1 MKTKFIL
8 FCFLMFTGMVSAQ
21 VKRVAILEPVDKEN
35 KISYSN
41 KLILRASLTQA
52 ITNTPG
58 YEVYDRT
65 DIDAIMSEH
74 SFQRTGLVGEEQIKK
89 LGEMTGADYVLVAE
103 AVVVDTKNIF
113 VTAKLLD
120 IITSRTIVTEIMQID
135 IESMQTGCVALAKK
149 IFSSKKELNFGE
161 QTYAGPQIVRNSKVD
176 QRLFGVGVYSYGET
190 QMDQKAFEKF
200 LRENSP
206 QAYKKYMRGKS
217 CIAVGWTFLPVGILA
232 TVGGGILYSISR
244 DIHRDEF
251 TKCANN
257 LNKSLEKTN
266 YVNDW
271 GNLQHPDEIRTDYQ
285 MWHSPDHYNMPP
297 TQSMTSA
304 ERAWYNAC
312 LNYSNQ
318 ASIIRNT
325 GIGLMS
331 VGGSLTFVSIPLL
344 GVGYKLRN
352 NAHKNYNVEPKTK
365 RQYSLNLQSNQT
377 GIGLALNF

>member
-8 FCFLMFTGMVSAQ
+8 FCFLMFAGVGSAQ

-35 KISYSN
+35 KIAYSN

-149 IFSSKKELNFGE
+149 IFSGKKELNFGE
-161 QTYAGPQIVRNSKVD
+161 QVPTGPQIVRNSKVD
-176 QRLFGVGVYSYGET
+176 QRLFGVGAYSYGET
-190 QMDQKAFEKF
+190 QMDKKAFEKF
-200 LRENSP
+200 MRENSP
-206 QAYKKYMRGKS
+206 QAYKKYMRGKA
-217 CIAVGWTFLPVGILA
+217 CIAAGWTCLTVGILA
-232 TVGGGILYSISR
+232 TVGGSVLSYISGY
-244 DIHRDEF
+244 IYNDEF
-251 TKCANN
+251 DACANN
-257 LNKSLEKTN
+257 FNKSLENT
-266 YVNDW
+266 YFH
-271 GNLQHPDEIRTDYQ
+271 GTTSIRTDWKMYA
-285 MWHSPDHYNMPP
+285 STPYGPDMPS

-312 LNYSNQ
+312 IYYSHQ
-318 ASIIRNT
+318 ARVIRDAGLSLM
-325 GIGLMS
+325 GIG
-331 VGGSLTFVSIPLL
+331 GGLTIVSIPLL
-344 GVGYKLRN
+344 GAGYKVRN
-352 NAHKNYNVEPKTK
+352 NAHKNYNVEPKSK
-365 RQYSLNLQSNQT
+365 RRYTLNLQSNQT

>member
-35 KISYSN
+35 KIAYSN

-161 QTYAGPQIVRNSKVD
+161 QTSAGPQIVRNSKVD

-232 TVGGGILYSISR
+232 TVGGGILYSMSC
-244 DIHRDEF
+244 DIYRDEF

-257 LNKSLEKTN
+257 LNKSLENTS
-266 YVNDW
+266 YVNDR
-271 GNLQHPDEIRTDYQ
+271 GDLQHPDEIRTNVQ
-285 MWHSPDHYNMPP
+285 MWYSPDYNMPP

-344 GVGYKLRN
+344 GVGYKARN

>member
-8 FCFLMFTGMVSAQ
+8 FCFLLFAGVVSAQ
-21 VKRVAILEPVDKEN
+21 VKRVAILETVDKED
-35 KISYSN
+35 KLTYAN

-161 QTYAGPQIVRNSKVD
+161 QTSAGPQIVRNSKVD

-232 TVGGGILYSISR
+232 TVGGGILYSMSR
-244 DIHRDEF
+244 DIYSDEF

-257 LNKSLEKTN
+257 LNKSLKNTCYWNE
-266 YVNDW
+266 Y
-271 GNLQHPDEIRTDYQ
+271 GYLQYPEEIRTDFQ
-285 MWHSPDHYNMPP
+285 MWASSIGNMPP

-344 GVGYKLRN
+344 GVGYKARN

>member
-35 KISYSN
+35 KIAYSN

-149 IFSSKKELNFGE
+149 IFSGKKELNFGE
-161 QTYAGPQIVRNSKVD
+161 QVPTGPQLVRNSKVD
-176 QRLFGVGVYSYGET
+176 QRLFGVGAYSYGET
-190 QMDQKAFEKF
+190 QMDKKAFEKF
-200 LRENSP
+200 MRENSP
-206 QAYKKYMRGKS
+206 QAYKKYIRGKA
-217 CIAVGWTFLPVGILA
+217 CIAAGWTCLTVGILA
-232 TVGGGILYSISR
+232 TVGGSVLSYISQ
-244 DIHRDEF
+244 DIYNDEF
-251 TKCANN
+251 DACANN
-257 LNKSLEKTN
+257 FNKSLENT
-266 YVNDW
+266 YFH
-271 GNLQHPDEIRTDYQ
+271 GTTSIRTDFKMYG
-285 MWHSPDHYNMPP
+285 STPYVSEMPS

-312 LNYSNQ
+312 IYYSHQ
-318 ASIIRNT
+318 ARVIRDAGLSLM
-325 GIGLMS
+325 GIG
-331 VGGSLTFVSIPLL
+331 GGLTIVSIPLL
-344 GVGYKLRN
+344 GAGYKVRN
-352 NAHKNYNVEPKTK
+352 NAHKNYNVEPKSK
-365 RQYSLNLQSNQT
+365 RRYTLNLQSNQT

>member
-8 FCFLMFTGMVSAQ
+8 FCFLMLAGVGSAQ

-161 QTYAGPQIVRNSKVD
+161 QTSAGPQIVRNSKVD

-257 LNKSLEKTN
+257 LNKSLENTN

-271 GNLQHPDEIRTDYQ
+271 GVLQHPEEIRTSVQ
-285 MWHSPDHYNMPP
+285 MWASSIDNMPP

-344 GVGYKLRN
+344 GVGYKARN

>member
-161 QTYAGPQIVRNSKVD
+161 QTSAGPQIVRNSKVD

-206 QAYKKYMRGKS
+206 QAYKKYMKGKS

-232 TVGGGILYSISR
+232 TVGGGILYSISH

-251 TKCANN
+251 TKCADN
-257 LNKSLEKTN
+257 LNKSLKNTRYWNE
-266 YVNDW
+266 W
-271 GNLQHPDEIRTDYQ
+271 GYLEQPEEIQTYLDRWEFRPD
-285 MWHSPDHYNMPP
+285 NMPP

-304 ERAWYNAC
+304 ERAWYSAC

-318 ASIIRNT
+318 ADIIAVI
-325 GIGLMS
+325 GSGLMC

-344 GVGYKLRN
+344 GVGYKVRN